1 MTWGTNNCLSAS
13 PRQRN
18 DMIST
23 TKWWKTPQSV
33 QWVKLFLISLSR
45 LFTVCGLSKQ
55 LQRKLVDWPWTRA
68 VAAHARKMIQIL
80 FFMFCKKNKQKES
93 YHLHEQVFTLQS
105 CYCKVNM
112 IILMNSPCVVE
123 PVYYGQLVVY
133 IVKNIW
139 KIQMQDSTKDY
150 MHSCRNVHN
159 IHKPTW
165 KKRSN
170 LQDNSLMYIS
180 HVALV
185 VM

>member
-1 MTWGTNNCLSAS
+1 
-13 PRQRN
+13 
-18 DMIST
+18 
-23 TKWWKTPQSV
+23 
-33 QWVKLFLISLSR
+33 
-45 LFTVCGLSKQ
+45 
-55 LQRKLVDWPWTRA
+55 
-68 VAAHARKMIQIL
+68 
-80 FFMFCKKNKQKES
+80 
-93 YHLHEQVFTLQS
+93 
-105 CYCKVNM
+105 M

-133 IVKNIW
+133 NVKNIW